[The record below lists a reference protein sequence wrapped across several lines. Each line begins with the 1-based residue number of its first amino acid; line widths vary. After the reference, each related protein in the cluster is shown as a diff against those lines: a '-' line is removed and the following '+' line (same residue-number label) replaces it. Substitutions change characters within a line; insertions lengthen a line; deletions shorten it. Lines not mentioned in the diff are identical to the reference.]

1 MRILIAACL
10 LVVATSSSV
19 APTSQRLRDRYGD
32 PDAPTHRASK
42 WREQRLV
49 LRGDLLRFVAW

>member
-19 APTSQRLRDRYGD
+19 APTSQRLRDRYGG
-32 PDAPTHRASK
+32 ARRRAVY
-42 WREQRLV
+42 RR
-49 LRGDLLRFVAW
+49 R